1 MASLRSSRPG
11 CIRAAFSAPS
21 TRASLR
27 RRQRN
32 ALQRLKVNHR
42 KSYADFVEGIWREWL
57 WRQFLDPYA
66 GLEDAPAHL
75 ACGIKDCSPG
85 DVTCHGPSHTPTPRS
100 PGVHSGDPPSSEDP
114 ASPGDDDV
122 DMQPA
127 EMTEENRGPLL
138 PPGEPPEAGRRVQGR
153 ARASRTSPGLGS
165 EKDKAPKLALSK
177 RKLELLLSEPE
188 KRKRR
193 KQHGA

>member
-11 CIRAAFSAPS
+11 CIRAAFSAPG

-32 ALQRLKVNHR
+32 ALRRLKVSHR
-42 KSYADFVEGIWREWL
+42 KSYADFVE
-57 WRQFLDPYA
+57 DPYA

-75 ACGIKDCSPG
+75 ACGVKDCSPG

-100 PGVHSGDPPSSEDP
+100 PDVHSGDPPSSEGP
-114 ASPGDDDV
+114 AVKATGGADNDV

-127 EMTEENRGPLL
+127 EMTEEAWGPLL
-138 PPGEPPEAGRRVQGR
+138 PAGEPPGAGRRVQGR
-153 ARASRTSPGLGS
+153 ARASRPSPRLGS

-177 RKLELLLSEPE
+177 RKLELLLWEPE

-193 KQHGA
+193 KQHVA